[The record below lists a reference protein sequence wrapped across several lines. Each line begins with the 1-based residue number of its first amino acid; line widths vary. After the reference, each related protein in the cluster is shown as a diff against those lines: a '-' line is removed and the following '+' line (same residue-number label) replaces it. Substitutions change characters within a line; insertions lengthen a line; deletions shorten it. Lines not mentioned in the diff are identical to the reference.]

1 MVDELSFA
9 TDVTEMKRR
18 RAFAVFKK
26 VAENS
31 ETRAN
36 FHTNF
41 SPLLLYLFQFLFFS
55 IVSSFN

>member
-36 FHTNF
+36 FHAKLFAF
-41 SPLLLYLFQFLFFS
+41 SALSFSISLLL
-55 IVSSFN
+55 NC